1 MERNISIKLDGVT
14 KTFKKKRTSVVA
26 LDSINLT
33 VEKGEFLGIIGKS
46 GAGKTTLLNIIGL
59 LSRATEGNYYIGK
72 EDTTNLSE
80 KKKAQYRNQMFGF
93 VLQEYGLIENYSVIE
108 NVEIPLNY
116 AEKTY
121 SKKEKRKRI
130 FDILKKLGLEGKI
143 DDVCSELSGGQK
155 QRVAIARALVNDP
168 EVLIADEPTGA
179 LDSETAQ
186 EFLELMYKIN
196 KELKKTIIMV
206 THDKNML
213 KYCNRVIEIKDGKLQ
228 KGGKKCG

>member
-168 EVLIADEPTGA
+168 EILIADEPTGA

-213 KYCNRVIEIKDGKLQ
+213 KYCNRVIEIKDGKLL
-228 KGGKKCG
+228 

>member
-143 DDVCSELSGGQK
+143 DDVCNELSGGQK

-168 EVLIADEPTGA
+168 EILIADEPTGA

-186 EFLELMYKIN
+186 EFLELLYKIN

-213 KYCNRVIEIKDGKLQ
+213 KYCNRVIEIKDGKLL
-228 KGGKKCG
+228 